1 MHKLQDDPQATFPS
15 EADAAADPAGA
26 CERRIDDYLEAS
38 LKKGDAFEA
47 NLGAINAGLMR
58 IAHRFQYVLDDV
70 LRQPPQTLAGM
81 SEFMPGVDGY
91 LRVVKQVDR
100 MSQLALKLQ
109 GMNGEA

>member
-1 MHKLQDDPQATFPS
+1 M
-15 EADAAADPAGA
+15 
-26 CERRIDDYLEAS
+26 EAS

-58 IAHRFQYVLDDV
+58 IAHRFQYVLHDV
-70 LRQPPQTLAGM
+70 LRQPPENLAEM
-81 SEFMPGVDGY
+81 SQFVPGVDGY